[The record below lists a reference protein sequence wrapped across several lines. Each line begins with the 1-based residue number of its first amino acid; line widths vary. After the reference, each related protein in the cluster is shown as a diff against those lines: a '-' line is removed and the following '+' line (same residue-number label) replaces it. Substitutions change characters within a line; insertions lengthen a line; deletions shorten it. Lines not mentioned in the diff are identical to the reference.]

1 MFKTIRS
8 HIASARRYI
17 KACVVLMAAF
27 VVVATFPVQFVKA
40 VSIYDGDRHYEV
52 YSFTSDA
59 DSILAS
65 SSIEVETSDK
75 VEIVNNPEINR
86 SGMTIRINRAFPV
99 DITIGSNTLHT
110 EVASGSTVEEALALV
125 EFTPDNYDEINH
137 PLETVVEEGM
147 SIEVKDVDYI
157 TETKEKTLKFKTVEV
172 VDANMKAGDRKVVR
186 EGKNGKETSTTFK
199 KVVDG
204 EVVETSI
211 TKSTEKPVSK
221 KVKIGVEQKKA
232 KASSWMSDLTPKKD
246 IMLDKN
252 GVPVKY
258 SKKLT
263 GVASAYCTG
272 TTCSTGVRVKQ
283 GYIAVDP
290 SIIPYGTEMYI
301 RTPDGSYI
309 YGYAVAAD
317 TGGFT
322 SWGNTI
328 ADLYM
333 YSYSDCVRFG
343 RRNIEIYIL

>member
-8 HIASARRYI
+8 HIASASRYV
-17 KACVVLMAAF
+17 KATVIVLAAL
-27 VVVATFPVQFVKA
+27 VVVGTFPTQFVKA

-65 SSIEVETSDK
+65 SSIEVEANDK
-75 VEIVNNPEINR
+75 VEIVNNSNSNN
-86 SGMTIRINRAFPV
+86 SGMTIRISRAFP
-99 DITIGSNTLHT
+99 INIIIGNDTQKV
-110 EVASGSTVEEALALV
+110 EVPSGSTVEEALALAKYI
-125 EFTPDNYDEINH
+125 PDSYDEISH
-137 PLETVVEEGM
+137 ELTSVVEKGM
-147 SIEVKDVDYI
+147 TIVVKDVNFTTKV
-157 TETKEKTLKFKTVEV
+157 TEAVLDFETVEE
-172 VDANMKAGDRKVVR
+172 VDLSLKPGQRKVVR
-186 EGKNGKETSTTFK
+186 EGKQGKEIRTTFTKTVNGKIAETS
-199 KVVDG
+199 V
-204 EVVETSI
+204 
-211 TKSTEKPVSK
+211 TKTTEKPVSK
-221 KVKIGVEQKKA
+221 KVLVGVEQVKA
-232 KASSWMSDLTPKKD
+232 NPNNWMSELTPDKN
-246 IMLDKN
+246 IVLDKN

-258 SKKLT
+258 SKKIT

-272 TTCSTGVRVKQ
+272 SVCSTGVGVRQ

-309 YGYAVAAD
+309 YGYAIAAD

-322 SWGNTI
+322 AWGNTI

>member
-27 VVVATFPVQFVKA
+27 VVVATFPVQFVKS
-40 VSIYDGDRHYEV
+40 VSIYDGDRHLEV
-52 YSFTSDA
+52 YTYTTDA
-59 DSILAS
+59 ESILAS
-65 SSIEVETSDK
+65 SSIEVEASDK
-75 VEIVNNPEINR
+75 VEIVNSSENN

-99 DITIGSNTLHT
+99 DIIIGNNTLQV
-110 EVASGSTVEEALALV
+110 EVPKGSTVAEALSLV
-125 EFTPDNYDEINH
+125 EFTPDNYDEINYD
-137 PLETVVEEGM
+137 LTATVNEDM
-147 SIEVKDVDYI
+147 TIEVKDIDF
-157 TETKEKTLKFKTVEV
+157 TTKVTEKTLEFKTIEEI
-172 VDANMKAGDRKVVR
+172 DPSMKAGERKVVR
-186 EGKNGKETSTTFK
+186 EGKQGKETRTTFVK
-199 KVVDG
+199 TVNG
-204 EVVETSI
+204 EVTETTV
-211 TKSTEKPVSK
+211 TKTTDKPVSK
-221 KVKIGVEQKKA
+221 KVKVGVEQKKA
-232 KASSWMSDLTPKKD
+232 KSSEWMSDLTPKKT

-252 GVPVKY
+252 GAPVKY
-258 SKKLT
+258 SKKIT

-272 TTCSTGVRVKQ
+272 TTCSTGVAVKQ

-322 SWGNTI
+322 AWGNTI